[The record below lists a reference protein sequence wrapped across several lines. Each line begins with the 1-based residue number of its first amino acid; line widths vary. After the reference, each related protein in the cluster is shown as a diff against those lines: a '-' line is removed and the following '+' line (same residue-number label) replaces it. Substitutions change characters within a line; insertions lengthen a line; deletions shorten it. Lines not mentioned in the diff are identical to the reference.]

1 MSNYIPKPSVFDPDK
16 LGQFGIFGGQYVP
29 ETLMPILKEL
39 EAEYKKYRFD
49 KEFWAEVN
57 YLLKDYVGRENY
69 NLMAKAGIH
78 PADAPLFIPPYEWYN
93 EEIAGWAQGMGLKI
107 VNFTPGTGSNADY
120 TTPDMK
126 NYRSSKDIFNQIIK
140 VEEADGLNG
149 HLLLVHLGTHPDR
162 TDKFYNRLDKLIKT
176 LKKRGYTF
184 VPLRD
189 ATGY

>member
-1 MSNYIPKPSVFDPDK
+1 
-16 LGQFGIFGGQYVP
+16 
-29 ETLMPILKEL
+29 
-39 EAEYKKYRFD
+39 
-49 KEFWAEVN
+49 
-57 YLLKDYVGRENY
+57 
-69 NLMAKAGIH
+69 MAKAGIH

-184 VPLRD
+184 VPLLD

>member
-1 MSNYIPKPSVFDPDK
+1 DVIKSLKQDGHYLGAHSNDHLLYCAWENRDSTLINREVF
-16 LGQFGIFGGQYVP
+16 
-29 ETLMPILKEL
+29 T
-39 EAEYKKYRFD
+39 
-49 KEFWAEVN
+49 
-57 YLLKDYVGRENY
+57 KDIVENY

-149 HLLLVHLGTHPDR
+149 YLLLVHLGTHPDR

-184 VPLRD
+184 IPLRD